1 MSQSYNFELNKGDNQ
16 QALPKPGAIGM
27 ELELKS
33 ATTINNQESISTT
46 TTTMTN
52 ASSINGKK
60 NSQTIKRKRSYSV
73 LTTAATTTTTTA
85 NAVSV
90 SPSIIPPILINSN
103 ETLII
108 PSKHSKVDMTNGMSL
123 LNYNNI
129 LNKYQNMYNKQNED
143 VIQFFTNKNEFSD
156 LTLVFNDSKSIYAS
170 KSILAAASSIYK
182 TKLSENVTQLEINDA
197 KYEEMLDLLQF
208 LYPQFHAKLNL
219 DNITSLMRLSETY
232 EMRTL
237 ADACREYA
245 IQYVQRIQ
253 QVKLT
258 REPHLPTA
266 SASTG
271 TSVIMNQG
279 GNSFNNFSLMECIQ
293 YSDGTRYPAFI
304 ECNRLC
310 SWLKIYSPFIGLG
323 SLTVD
328 ELIEIILN
336 ILQKLSLKV
345 LQQSDE
351 FQQLSESDKNLIYI
365 SRVKFLESELAKLD
379 YFSNKVYDINLSF
392 PAEF

>member
-1 MSQSYNFELNKGDNQ
+1 MSLTYNFELNKGDGQ
-16 QALPKPGAIGM
+16 QVTKPYVVGM
-27 ELELKS
+27 QELELKS

-46 TTTMTN
+46 TTTTTN
-52 ASSINGKK
+52 ASSINNTNKK
-60 NSQTIKRKRSYSV
+60 NCHTVKRKRSYSV
-73 LTTAATTTTTTA
+73 LTTAATTTTTTNSA
-85 NAVSV
+85 A
-90 SPSIIPPILINSN
+90 PPVITPVVINSS
-103 ETLII
+103 EALVI
-108 PSKHSKVDMTNGMSL
+108 PSKHSKIDISNCMSL

-129 LNKYQNMYNKQNED
+129 LNKYQNMYNKQNDD
-143 VIQFFTNKNEFSD
+143 VVQFFTNKNEFSD
-156 LTLVFNDSKSIYAS
+156 LTLAFGDTKLIYAS
-170 KSILAAASSIYK
+170 KSILAAASAIYK
-182 TKLSENVTQLEINDA
+182 NKLSENVSQLDVQDA
-197 KYEEMLDLLQF
+197 KYEEMLELLQF

-219 DNITSLMRLSETY
+219 DNITSLMRLSEAY

-258 REPHLPTA
+258 REPHIPTA
-266 SASTG
+266 SNSTG
-271 TSVIMNQG
+271 TSVIMNQAS
-279 GNSFNNFSLMECIQ
+279 NTFNNFSLMECIQ

-310 SWLKIYSPFIGLG
+310 SWLKIYSPLLG
-323 SLTVD
+323 VGYATVE

-345 LQQSDE
+345 LQQSEE
-351 FQQLSESDKNLIYI
+351 FQQLSDSDKNLIYT

-379 YFSNKVYDINLSF
+379 YFSNKVYDINFTF
-392 PAEF
+392 PTEF